1 MDSSEVTGD
10 APNFDSAVNKTDNIF
25 LSPNGTIWVEVT
37 NHNEV
42 GTGRMPSQNVL
53 RSSPGPTSYAKR
65 KVIEG
70 SIISVFTLFID
81 DFMIREIVSCTETD
95 ARSKLKNDTWSTS
108 KEEIYAL
115 LGIFFARGLIAKRQR
130 INDLWSKVWGPSFF
144 RQTMS
149 RDPCKELLKFIRF
162 DVRSSRIQRVQS
174 ERFALISNIWNRF
187 IENCILYYRP
197 GANITVDKQLFPIK
211 SMCPFTQYMANKPDK
226 FGIKF
231 WLAVNAESHYLVNG
245 FLYLGKDAQRPKN
258 QSVSEYVVTK
268 LAEPF
273 LNEGRNITCDNFF
286 ASVALAKSLKS
297 KKTSIMGTVNKIR
310 RELPKAIKTIKLPL
324 YSTRMFKNEELTL
337 TVYQGK
343 PSKNVLVLSSVHRS
357 IAISDTPKK
366 LPESVPYYNKAKS
379 GVGNID
385 QVARLYTRRGGIYIY
400 ITKVA
405 SR

>member
-42 GTGRMPSQNVL
+42 ATGRMPSQNVL

-70 SIISVFTLFID
+70 SIISAFTLFID

-115 LGIFFARGLIAKRQR
+115 LGIFFARGLIAKEQR
-130 INDLWSKVWGPSFF
+130 INDLWSKVWGSSFF

-162 DVRSSRIQRVQS
+162 GVRSSRIQRVQS
-174 ERFALISNIWNRF
+174 ERFALISTIWNRF
-187 IENCILYYRP
+187 IENCISCYRP
-197 GANITVDKQLFPIK
+197 GANITVDEQLFLIK
-211 SMCPFTQYMANKPDK
+211 SRCPFTQYMANKPDK

-245 FLYLGKDAQRPKN
+245 FPYWEKMPNDQKINQCQNMWSRNLQSRFSTKD
-258 QSVSEYVVTK
+258 EIL
-268 LAEPF
+268 LAT
-273 LNEGRNITCDNFF
+273 I
-286 ASVALAKSLKS
+286 SSL
-297 KKTSIMGTVNKIR
+297 R
-310 RELPKAIKTIKLPL
+310 
-324 YSTRMFKNEELTL
+324 
-337 TVYQGK
+337 
-343 PSKNVLVLSSVHRS
+343 
-357 IAISDTPKK
+357 
-366 LPESVPYYNKAKS
+366 
-379 GVGNID
+379 
-385 QVARLYTRRGGIYIY
+385 
-400 ITKVA
+400 
-405 SR
+405 